1 MENLSAIELVALTAF
16 SSLCFFVVVLKTV
29 LLFVK
34 DIMRNS

>member
-16 SSLCFFVVVLKTV
+16 SSLVFFIVVLKTV

-34 DIMRNS
+34 DIVRNS

>member
-16 SSLCFFVVVLKTV
+16 SSLVFFIVVLKTV

-34 DIMRNS
+34 DVIRNS